1 MTNDEIYGLFCA
13 ADYSNLKLL
22 QVLADVAGI
31 DVHELLNII
40 EKKENGIMAQH
51 KWTDEENAELMR
63 LHGYGVKCG
72 VIAAKFGTS
81 EANIRW
87 RIRMLRKK
95 GVQGTTDNPDNTDT
109 TLIGAIAQSEAD
121 NPTNAA
127 IVDEIE
133 AVENEAVENLHPCRN
148 VYEMA
153 RDAIVEIERMA
164 GGMVADR
171 IEITAI
177 DNRISAAARDE
188 ECNEVTFSRRLE
200 E

>member
-1 MTNDEIYGLFCA
+1 
-13 ADYSNLKLL
+13 
-22 QVLADVAGI
+22 
-31 DVHELLNII
+31 
-40 EKKENGIMAQH
+40 MAQH

-95 GVQGTTDNPDNTDT
+95 GVQGTTDNPDNSDT

-133 AVENEAVENLHPCRN
+133 AVENLHPRRS

-153 RDAIVEIERMA
+153 RGAINEIERMA

-171 IEITAI
+171 IEITACE
-177 DNRISAAARDE
+177 NRISAAVSDE
-188 ECNEVTFSRRLE
+188 DFNEVTFSRRLE
-200 E
+200 A